1 MRCEED
7 STHSAESVIMAAMPT
22 ILLFSYLFTLL
33 AGYLLRGLNLGHLKR
48 HGNSVPA
55 GFEQAVDAATLQ
67 KTSAYTLA
75 QSRLGLVESLV
86 DSALLLIFVFAGL
99 LPVYDRWIGGLTD
112 SPVIGG
118 VLFFLCLLLAKTLI
132 DIPFSLYR
140 NFHIEKEYG
149 FNTQTLG
156 LWAGDLVKGVLISVL
171 LLGLLLG
178 GGLWLVSVSPTGWWF
193 WGWLLFV
200 LFTLFLM
207 FISPY
212 VIEPIFFRFEP
223 VKKEGLEEAV
233 RALMER
239 ASLSAGKVYQ
249 VDASRRSRHSNAY
262 FTGIG
267 RVKRIVLFDTLLE
280 QLETGEVLAILAHE
294 VGHWKKR
301 HIFKRLV
308 KTELLA
314 LGVFYLAYRLIEWD
328 GLPALFGLEQT
339 SFAAQWVLLS
349 FLGRLAAFPFTPLGS
364 WLSRRD
370 EWQADRYACE
380 LHDTPGDLASGLVK
394 LSRDNLA
401 NLHPH
406 PWYAAFYFSHPP
418 VVQRVQQLRT
428 CAVRSGDLPP

>member
-1 MRCEED
+1 
-7 STHSAESVIMAAMPT
+7 MPPMT
-22 ILLFSYLFTLL
+22 TFIILSYLFVLL
-33 AGYLLRGLNLGHLKR
+33 AGYVLRGFNLSHLKR
-48 HGNSVPA
+48 HGGVVPP
-55 GFEQAVDAATLQ
+55 GFEQVVDAATLQ

-75 QSRLGLVESLV
+75 RSRLGLVESVV
-86 DSALLLIFVFAGL
+86 DSALLLAFLFAGL
-99 LPVYDRWIGGLTD
+99 LPLYDRWIASLTAW
-112 SPVIGG
+112 PILQG
-118 VLFFLCLLLAKTLI
+118 VLFFLFLILLKSLF

-140 NFHIEKEYG
+140 NFRIEKEYG

-156 LWAGDLVKGVLISVL
+156 LWASDLVKGLLISSL
-171 LLGLLLG
+171 LLGVLLG
-178 GGLWLVSVSPTGWWF
+178 GGFWLVSASPSLWWL
-193 WGWLLFV
+193 WGWLLFA

-207 FISPY
+207 LISPY
-212 VIEPIFFRFEP
+212 VIEPLFFRFEP
-223 VKKEGLEEAV
+223 VQQEGLEASV
-233 RALMER
+233 RSLMER
-239 ASLSAGKVYQ
+239 AGLAAGRVYQ

-280 QLETGEVLAILAHE
+280 QLAPGEILAILAHE
-294 VGHWKKR
+294 IGHWKKR
-301 HIFKRLV
+301 HIFKRLL

-314 LGVFYLAYRLIEWD
+314 LGVFYLAYRLIEWG
-328 GLPALFGLEQT
+328 GLSALFGLEPV

-349 FLGRLAAFPFTPLGS
+349 FLGSLVAFPFTPLGS

-380 LHDTPGDLASGLVK
+380 LHGTPDDLATGLVK

-418 VVQRVQQLRT
+418 VVERVRRLRET
-428 CAVRSGDLPP
+428 QDQ